1 MIKVYFS
8 DILIDEGDN
17 MQFREITRDEYHDFW
32 GNHPIKTFLSAPEIG
47 ELRKSNGWDL
57 YYVGVEDDKKLVAA
71 AMLVS
76 HKRHFGKYE
85 FYSPRGVLVDYEN
98 ETLLHYFLDEIK
110 NFVKNHRGYIF
121 RMDPYVIYKERDI
134 DGNIVE
140 GGVDH
145 SKLVSYLL
153 DFGFKK
159 VAIADMEQVG
169 WMFSLPLEGK
179 TKEQIL
185 KEMKPNT
192 RNTIRKTEKI
202 GITVKELGY
211 DELERFQNIMIETG
225 ARKNF
230 SVRSVDYYKKMYELF
245 HEKGEVKYYVTELDL
260 VQYQKKLED
269 DKQTALDKLSKLS
282 DAKYNEGQKKNLE
295 NEIHSYEKRI
305 QEAEEIRKEKNT
317 DVITLSGSMFMII
330 QPEIIYLSS
339 GNYEE
344 FMKFN
349 SQYLLQW
356 MMIQYGIEHGF
367 KKHNFY
373 GIPANINEHPKDYGI
388 YEFKRGFNG
397 IVEELIG
404 EFELPITWH
413 YYLMKLIHKIRK

>member
-1 MIKVYFS
+1 
-8 DILIDEGDN
+8 
-17 MQFREITRDEYHDFW
+17 MQFIEITKERYHKFW
-32 GNHPIKTFLSAPEIG
+32 ESHPLKTFLSAPEIG
-47 ELRKSNGWDL
+47 DLRKSSGWDV
-57 YYVGVEDDKKLVAA
+57 YYVGVEDNKKLVAA
-71 AMLVS
+71 AMIVS

-98 ETLLHYFLDEIK
+98 EDLLHYFLDEIK
-110 NFVKNHRGYIF
+110 KFVKKHHGYIF

-145 SKLVSYLL
+145 SKVVSNLL
-153 DFGFKK
+153 KFGFKK
-159 VAIADMEQVG
+159 VSIPNMEQVG

-185 KEMKPNT
+185 KEMKAGT
-192 RNTIRKTEKI
+192 RNKIRKTEKF
-202 GITVKELGY
+202 GITVKELSY
-211 DELERFQNIMIETG
+211 DELDRFQNIMVETG
-225 ARKNF
+225 ERKNF
-230 SVRSVDYYKKMYELF
+230 SVRSVDYFQKMYQLF
-245 HEKGEVKYYVTELDL
+245 HDKGEVKYYVTELDL
-260 VQYQKKLED
+260 VQYLKKLHDE
-269 DKQTALDKLSKLS
+269 KKELEDKLSSLS
-282 DAKYNEGQKKNLE
+282 DAKYNDGQKKNLE
-295 NEIHSYEKRI
+295 NEIVSFDKRI
-305 QEAEEIRKEKNT
+305 QDAEDIRKEKGT

-344 FMKFN
+344 FLKFN

-413 YYLMKLIHKIRK
+413 YYLMKLIHKIKK

>member
-1 MIKVYFS
+1 M
-8 DILIDEGDN
+8 EGDY
-17 MQFREITRDEYHDFW
+17 MQFLEITEEEYRKYW
-32 GNHPIKTFLSAPEIG
+32 ENHPLKAFLSAPEIG
-47 ELRKSNGWDL
+47 ELRKSNGWDV
-57 YYVGVEDDKKLVAA
+57 YFVGVKKKSDVAA
-71 AMLVS
+71 AAMIVS
-76 HKRHFGKYE
+76 HKRHFGNYE
-85 FYSPRGVLVDYEN
+85 FYAPRGVLVDYEDK
-98 ETLLHYFLDEIK
+98 ELLNYFLKEIK
-110 NFVKNHRGYIF
+110 KFVKEHHGYIF

-140 GGVDH
+140 GGEDH
-145 SKLVSYLL
+145 SNVVSFLEE
-153 DFGFKK
+153 FGFKK
-159 VAIADMEQVG
+159 VSIPEMEQVG

-179 TKEQIL
+179 SREQIL

-211 DELERFQNIMIETG
+211 DELDRFQNIMVETG
-225 ARKNF
+225 ERKNF
-230 SVRSVDYYKKMYELF
+230 SIRSVDYYKKMYELF
-245 HEKGEVKYYVTELDL
+245 HDKGEVKYYVTELDL
-260 VQYQKKLED
+260 VKYKKKLEQ
-269 DKQTALDKLSKLS
+269 DKKSAEDKLSKLS
-282 DAKYNEGQKKNLE
+282 DAKYNDGQRKNLE
-295 NEIHSYEKRI
+295 NEIVSYEKRI
-305 QEAEEIRKEKNT
+305 KEAEDIRKEKNT

-330 QPEIIYLSS
+330 EPEVIYLSS

-413 YYLMKLIHKIRK
+413 YYLIKFIHKIRK

>member
-1 MIKVYFS
+1 
-8 DILIDEGDN
+8 
-17 MQFREITRDEYHDFW
+17 MQFLEITEKEYCKFW
-32 GNHPIKTFLSAPEIG
+32 ENHPLKTFLSAPEIG
-47 ELRKSNGWDL
+47 ALRKSNGWNVYL
-57 YYVGVEDDKKLVAA
+57 VGVKEANKIIAA
-71 AMLVS
+71 AMFVS
-76 HKRHFGKYE
+76 HRRHFGKYE
-85 FYSPRGVLVDYEN
+85 FYAPRGVLVDYEDK
-98 ETLLHYFLDEIK
+98 ELLDYFLKEIK
-110 NFVKNHRGYIF
+110 KFVKEHHGYIF

-140 GGVDH
+140 GGEDH
-145 SKLVSYLL
+145 SNVVSHLESL
-153 DFGFKK
+153 GFKK
-159 VAIADMEQVG
+159 VSIPDMEQVG
-169 WMFSLPLEGK
+169 WMFSLSLEGK
-179 TKEQIL
+179 TREQIL

-211 DELERFQNIMIETG
+211 DELDRFQNIMVETG
-225 ARKNF
+225 ERKKF
-230 SVRSVDYYKKMYELF
+230 SIRSVDYYQKIYELF
-245 HEKGEVKYYVTELDL
+245 HDKGEVKYYVTELDL
-260 VQYQKKLED
+260 VKYKEKLED
-269 DKQTALDKLSKLS
+269 EKKNATQKLDSLS
-282 DAKYNEGQKKNLE
+282 DAKYNDGQRKNLE
-295 NEIHSYEKRI
+295 NEIASYEKRI
-305 QEAEEIRKEKNT
+305 KEAEDIRKEKNT

-373 GIPANINEHPKDYGI
+373 GIPANINDHPKDYGI

-397 IVEELIG
+397 TVEELIG

-413 YYLMKLIHKIRK
+413 YYLIKFLHKIRK

>member
-1 MIKVYFS
+1 MKF
-8 DILIDEGDN
+8 L
-17 MQFREITRDEYHDFW
+17 EITEEKYRHFW
-32 GNHPIKTFLSAPEIG
+32 ENHPLKTFLSAPEIG
-47 ELRKSNGWDL
+47 DLKKSNGWDIFF
-57 YYVGVEDDKKLVAA
+57 VGVLDNKDLVAA

-76 HKRHFGKYE
+76 RKSHFGKYE
-85 FYSPRGVLVDYEN
+85 FYTPRGVLADYQNKEVIS
-98 ETLLHYFLDEIK
+98 YFLEEIK
-110 NFVKNHRGYIF
+110 KFVKKHHGYIF
-121 RMDPYVIYKERDI
+121 RMDPYLIYKERDI
-134 DGNIVE
+134 DGNIVPE
-140 GGVDH
+140 GLDNTEV
-145 SKLVSYLL
+145 VSLL
-153 DFGFKK
+153 KSHGFKK
-159 VAIADMEQVG
+159 VAISDMEQVG

-179 TKEQIL
+179 SKEQIL

-202 GITVKELGY
+202 GITVKELDY
-211 DELERFQNIMIETG
+211 DELDRFQNIMVETG
-225 ARKNF
+225 ERKNF
-230 SVRSVDYYKKMYELF
+230 SVRSVDYFKKMYKLF
-245 HEKGEVKYYVTELDL
+245 HDKGEVKYYVTELDL
-260 VQYQKKLED
+260 VAYIKRLKEEKQKSS
-269 DKQTALDKLSKLS
+269 DKLSSLS
-282 DAKYNEGQKKNLE
+282 DAKYNDGQRRNLE
-295 NEIHSYEKRI
+295 NEIASFDKRI
-305 QEAEEIRKEKNT
+305 KEAEEIRHNKNT

-330 QPEIIYLSS
+330 EPEIIYLSS

-373 GIPANINEHPKDYGI
+373 GIPANINLHPKDYGI

-413 YYLMKLIHKIRK
+413 YYLIKFIHKIRK

>member
-1 MIKVYFS
+1 
-8 DILIDEGDN
+8 
-17 MQFREITRDEYHDFW
+17 MQFLEITEEEYRKYW
-32 GNHPIKTFLSAPEIG
+32 ENHPLKAFLSAPEIG
-47 ELRKSNGWDL
+47 ELRKSNGWDV
-57 YYVGVEDDKKLVAA
+57 YFVGVKKKSDVAA
-71 AMLVS
+71 AAMIVS

-85 FYSPRGVLVDYEN
+85 FYAPRGVLVDYEDK
-98 ETLLHYFLDEIK
+98 ELLNYFLKEIK
-110 NFVKNHRGYIF
+110 KFVKEHHGYIF

-140 GGVDH
+140 GGEDH
-145 SKLVSYLL
+145 SNVVSFLEE
-153 DFGFKK
+153 FGFKK
-159 VAIADMEQVG
+159 VSIPEMEQVG

-179 TKEQIL
+179 SREQIL

-211 DELERFQNIMIETG
+211 DELDRFQNIMVETG
-225 ARKNF
+225 ERKNF
-230 SVRSVDYYKKMYELF
+230 SIRSVDYYQKMYELF
-245 HEKGEVKYYVTELDL
+245 HDKGEVKYYVTELDL
-260 VQYQKKLED
+260 VKYKKKLEQ
-269 DKQTALDKLSKLS
+269 DKKSAEDKLSSLS
-282 DAKYNEGQKKNLE
+282 DAKYNDGQRKNLE
-295 NEIHSYEKRI
+295 NEIVSYEKRI
-305 QEAEEIRKEKNT
+305 KEAEDIRKEKNT

-413 YYLMKLIHKIRK
+413 YYLIKFIHKIRK

>member
-1 MIKVYFS
+1 
-8 DILIDEGDN
+8 

-32 GNHPIKTFLSAPEIG
+32 GNHPLKTFLSAPEIG
-47 ELRKSNGWDL
+47 ELRKSNGWDV